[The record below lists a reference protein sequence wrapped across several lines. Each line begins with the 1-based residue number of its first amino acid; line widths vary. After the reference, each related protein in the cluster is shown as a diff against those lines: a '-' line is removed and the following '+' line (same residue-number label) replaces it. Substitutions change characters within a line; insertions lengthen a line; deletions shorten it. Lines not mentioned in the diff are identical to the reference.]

1 MQYRYT
7 KQGVH
12 LFYRESGINIL
23 MDEFAC
29 SHEILSVAPAN
40 VSIALTNKCN
50 RSCAHCFAPKSNDSL
65 DGETVCSWIDEL
77 NENGCL
83 GVGFGG
89 GEPLLYPRVE
99 DICRHVHDRTSM
111 ACTLTTNGDFIDDR
125 AVVWMKQNLNFV
137 RISTNGDAVNYTRIE
152 SLAKDLS
159 LGINYLLNERTFQAL
174 GDAIKCCAEV
184 GVKEILLLPQIKTDC
199 CSGVGSEFLS
209 MVDDWLMT
217 APLPLR
223 VTVSAFASDSMKSVS
238 TIPGDVGVRQY
249 LHISA
254 DCLVKTSSVAR
265 SGVEIGKKTLI
276 QAIKEVYRH
285 EDMD

>member
-12 LFYRESGINIL
+12 LFDRRSGTNIL

-29 SHEILSVAPAN
+29 SDKILSEAPAN

-50 RSCAHCFAPKSNDSL
+50 RSCKHCFAPKSDAFLDS
-65 DGETVCSWIDEL
+65 TAVCSWIDEL

-89 GEPLLYPRVE
+89 GEPLLYPHIEKVCLYVRE
-99 DICRHVHDRTSM
+99 RTSM

-125 AVVWMKQNLNFV
+125 AIAWMKQNVNFA
-137 RISTNGDAVNYTRIE
+137 RISTNGEAINYARIE
-152 SLAKDLS
+152 CLAKDIQI
-159 LGINYLLNERTFQAL
+159 GINYLLNERTFL
-174 GDAIKCCAEV
+174 DLEDAIKCCTDAS
-184 GVKEILLLPQIKTDC
+184 VKEILLLPQMKTDC
-199 CSGVGSEFLS
+199 CSGVGKGFLS
-209 MVDDWLMT
+209 MVDDWLMSAT
-217 APLPLR
+217 LPLR
-223 VTVSAFASDSMKSVS
+223 VTMSAFSSDGMKSIVP
-238 TIPGDVGVRQY
+238 IPGDVGVRQY

-254 DCLVKTSSVAR
+254 EGVLKTSSVAK
-265 SGVEIGKKTLI
+265 SGVQIGKRSLI
-276 QAIKEVYRH
+276 QAIKEVYRY